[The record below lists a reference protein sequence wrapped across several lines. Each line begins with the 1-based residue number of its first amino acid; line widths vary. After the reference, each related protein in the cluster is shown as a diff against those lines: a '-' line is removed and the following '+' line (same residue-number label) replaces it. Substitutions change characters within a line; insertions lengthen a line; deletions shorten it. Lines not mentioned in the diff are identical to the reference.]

1 MMLVIYNTQRKIDKI
16 VVYSNLMTMTCT
28 TEMRENIKLSRR
40 KYLDVQWDAKKQ
52 NDTFELRLQPSES
65 SFLTLQSGIPGVFTS
80 VFAGRASCET
90 SRLLTS
96 PSSPDSGSFP
106 LRIFHTCREHSVYA
120 KSTDIH
126 ERYIHVPR
134 GRSEYISQA
143 GIRLSPYRGK
153 ILVALV
159 DLLAE
164 IRTVMVE
171 SYET

>member
-1 MMLVIYNTQRKIDKI
+1 MLRV
-16 VVYSNLMTMTCT
+16 
-28 TEMRENIKLSRR
+28 
-40 KYLDVQWDAKKQ
+40 
-52 NDTFELRLQPSES
+52 
-65 SFLTLQSGIPGVFTS
+65 
-80 VFAGRASCET
+80 
-90 SRLLTS
+90 
-96 PSSPDSGSFP
+96 
-106 LRIFHTCREHSVYA
+106 FHTCKEHSVHEYA
-120 KSTDIH
+120 KSTNVH

-164 IRTVMVE
+164 IRTVTVD

>member
-1 MMLVIYNTQRKIDKI
+1 MLRV
-16 VVYSNLMTMTCT
+16 
-28 TEMRENIKLSRR
+28 
-40 KYLDVQWDAKKQ
+40 
-52 NDTFELRLQPSES
+52 
-65 SFLTLQSGIPGVFTS
+65 
-80 VFAGRASCET
+80 
-90 SRLLTS
+90 
-96 PSSPDSGSFP
+96 
-106 LRIFHTCREHSVYA
+106 FHTCKEHSVHAYA
-120 KSTDIH
+120 KSTNVH

-164 IRTVMVE
+164 IRTVMVD